1 MRLNTKQCIAI
12 IKRDHKNHSSP
23 NSAWPESAFAGALD
37 IQLGGQA
44 SYFGKKEMK
53 PTMGDSNR
61 EVDYQMIR
69 KAVRLMYNASFVG
82 LLILS
87 GIQWLIKQ

>member
-1 MRLNTKQCIAI
+1 
-12 IKRDHKNHSSP
+12 
-23 NSAWPESAFAGALD
+23 
-37 IQLGGQA
+37 
-44 SYFGKKEMK
+44 MK